1 MDFLFA
7 SLIILLAS
15 IVQGATSFG
24 FSLLAL
30 PLLGLLFELKIV
42 VPTLVVFSLVLNLI
56 ILVKLKMKPH
66 LKEIGLLTL
75 FAVICIPIGV
85 QLLIVVSES
94 SLKLCVSILLIVI
107 SLIMISGIKINIK
120 NKKVSYILTGILS
133 GILNGAVSLSG
144 PPVVVLLA
152 NDDKNKNEFR
162 SNLTFLF
169 VILNVVTIALYLKRG
184 LFENQELI
192 NMIYLLPVMVI
203 GTFIG
208 IHLGNKI
215 DDAKFKK
222 LVLILLLLMGI
233 VNLF

>member
-30 PLLGLLFELKIV
+30 PLLGLLFELKVV
-42 VPTLVVFSLVLNLI
+42 VPTLVVFSLVLNFI
-56 ILVKLKMKPH
+56 ILLKFKMKPQ
-66 LKEIGLLTL
+66 LKEIGLLAL

-85 QLLIVVSES
+85 QLLIVINES
-94 SLKLCVSILLIVI
+94 TLKLLVSVLLIAI
-107 SLIMISGIKINIK
+107 SLIMISGVKLTIK
-120 NKKVSYILTGILS
+120 NKNLSYIITGILS
-133 GILNGAVSLSG
+133 GVLNGAVSLSG

-162 SNLTFLF
+162 SSLTSLF
-169 VILNVVTIALYLKRG
+169 VILNIVTIALYLNRG
-184 LFENQELI
+184 LFENPELTK
-192 NMIYLLPVMVI
+192 MVYLLPVMVV
-203 GTFIG
+203 GTYIG
-208 IHLGNKI
+208 IYLGNKI
-215 DDAKFKK
+215 DDVKFKK
-222 LVLILLLLMGI
+222 VVLILLLIMGI

>member
-1 MDFLFA
+1 MNFLIA
-7 SLIILLAS
+7 SFIILLAS

-30 PLLGLLFELKIV
+30 PLLGLLFELKVV
-42 VPTLVVFSLVLNLI
+42 VPTLVLFSLVLNII

-66 LKEIGLLTL
+66 IKEIGLLAL

-85 QLLIVVSES
+85 QLLIVVNES
-94 SLKLCVSILLIVI
+94 TLKLSVSILLIVI
-107 SLIMISGIKINIK
+107 STIMISGVKLNIK
-120 NKKVSYILTGILS
+120 NKKIAYIITGILS

-169 VILNVVTIALYLKRG
+169 VILNIVTIALYLKRG
-184 LFENQELI
+184 LFENPELV

-203 GTFIG
+203 GTFLG

-215 DDAKFKK
+215 DDVKFKK
-222 LVLILLLLMGI
+222 LVLVLLLIMGI

>member
-7 SLIILLAS
+7 SLIILLAA

-30 PLLGLLFELKIV
+30 PLLGLLFELKVV
-42 VPTLVVFSLVLNLI
+42 VPTLVLFSLVLNSI

-66 LKEIGLLTL
+66 LKEIGLLAL
-75 FAVICIPIGV
+75 FAVVCIPIGV

-94 SLKLCVSILLIVI
+94 TLKLSVSILLIAI
-107 SLIMISGIKINIK
+107 STIMISGVKLNIK
-120 NKKVSYILTGILS
+120 NKKIAYIVTGILS

-169 VILNVVTIALYLKRG
+169 VILNIVTIALYLKRG
-184 LFENQELI
+184 LFENPELV

-203 GTFIG
+203 GTFLG

-222 LVLILLLLMGI
+222 LVLVLLLIMGI

>member
-1 MDFLFA
+1 MDLIFA
-7 SLIILLAS
+7 SIIILLAS

-42 VPTLVVFSLVLNLI
+42 VPTLVVFSLVLNFI
-56 ILVKLKMKPH
+56 ILIKLKMKPH
-66 LKEIGLLTL
+66 LKDIGLLAI
-75 FAVICIPIGV
+75 FAVVCIPIGV
-85 QLLIVVSES
+85 QLLIVVDETK
-94 SLKLCVSILLIVI
+94 LKLFVSILLIVI
-107 SLIMISGIKINIK
+107 SLIMISGVKLNIK
-120 NKKVSYILTGILS
+120 NKKLSYIITGILS

-162 SNLTFLF
+162 SSLTFLF
-169 VILNVVTIALYLKRG
+169 VLLNIVTIALYLKRG
-184 LFENQELI
+184 LFENPELI
-192 NMIYLLPVMVI
+192 NMFYLLPVMVI
-203 GTFIG
+203 GTYIG

-215 DDAKFKK
+215 DDSKFKK
-222 LVLILLLLMGI
+222 VVLILLLIMGI

>member
-1 MDFLFA
+1 MDFLYA
-7 SLIILLAS
+7 SVVILMAA

-30 PLLGLLFELKIV
+30 PLLGLIYELKIV

-56 ILVKLKMKPH
+56 ILFKLKMKPH
-66 LKEIGLLTL
+66 LKEIGLLAI
-75 FAVICIPIGV
+75 FAVACIPIGV
-85 QLLIVVSES
+85 QMLMVVDES
-94 SLKLCVSILLIVI
+94 TLKLIVSILLIII
-107 SLIMISGIKINIK
+107 SLVMLSGVKLNIK
-120 NKKVSYILTGILS
+120 NKKLSYIIAGILS

-162 SNLTFLF
+162 ASLTFLF
-169 VILNVVTIALYLKRG
+169 VILNIVTIALYFKNG
-184 LFENQELI
+184 LFENPELI
-192 NMIYLLPVMVI
+192 KMVNLLPVMII
-203 GTFIG
+203 GTYIG

-222 LVLILLLLMGI
+222 LVLVLLLVMGVI
-233 VNLF
+233 NLF

>member
-7 SLIILLAS
+7 SVVILLAS
-15 IVQGATSFG
+15 VVQGATSFG

-30 PLLGLLFELKIV
+30 PLLGLIYELKVV

-56 ILVKLKMKPH
+56 ILFKLKMKPN
-66 LKEIGLLTL
+66 LKELGLLAI
-75 FAVICIPIGV
+75 FAVACIPIGV
-85 QLLIVVSES
+85 QMLMVVEES
-94 SLKLCVSILLIVI
+94 TLKLIVSILLIVI
-107 SLIMISGIKINIK
+107 ALIMLSGIKLNIK
-120 NKKVSYILTGILS
+120 NKKVSYIIAGILS

-162 SNLTFLF
+162 ASLTFLF
-169 VILNVVTIALYLKRG
+169 VILNIVTIALYQKNG
-184 LFENQELI
+184 LFENPELI
-192 NMIYLLPVMVI
+192 KMVYLLPVMII
-203 GTFIG
+203 GTYIG

-215 DDAKFKK
+215 DDVKFKK
-222 LVLILLLLMGI
+222 LVLILLLIMGI

>member
-1 MDFLFA
+1 MDFLIA
-7 SLIILLAS
+7 SFIILLAA

-30 PLLGLLFELKIV
+30 PLLGLLFELKVV
-42 VPTLVVFSLVLNLI
+42 VPTLVLFSIVLNII

-66 LKEIGLLTL
+66 LKEIGLLAL

-85 QLLIVVSES
+85 QLLIVVNES
-94 SLKLCVSILLIVI
+94 TLKLSVSILLIII
-107 SLIMISGIKINIK
+107 STIMISGVKLNIK
-120 NKKVSYILTGILS
+120 NKKVAYIITGILS

-169 VILNVVTIALYLKRG
+169 VILNIVTIALYLKRG
-184 LFENQELI
+184 LFENPELV

-203 GTFIG
+203 GTFLG

-222 LVLILLLLMGI
+222 LVLVLLLIMGI